1 MGKYIMCSGGWKN
14 ADAEFGDVQQAKG
27 PIQSFFS
34 EAKSVRGKH
43 ETIMLLTIIQLSV
56 FVFTKQ
62 YYLIGVLTWGEAMC
76 SFTHH
81 LQVWMV

>member
-1 MGKYIMCSGGWKN
+1 
-14 ADAEFGDVQQAKG
+14 
-27 PIQSFFS
+27 
-34 EAKSVRGKH
+34 
-43 ETIMLLTIIQLSV
+43 MLLTIIQLSV